1 MLLFHLFLAT
11 PVYSLQKR
19 DVRATLADG
28 TTVVGYDAEGLSTF
42 QGIPYAQPPVGN
54 LRLRPPQPL
63 TTPLG
68 TVDATQDAK
77 ACPQLVVNLNSS
89 SLLESV
95 AGRLVNTPFGQN
107 TLLGA
112 SEDCLTLN
120 VIKPPNTAPGDKLP
134 VIYWIFGGGFEL
146 GWSSLFNGSSF
157 VIDSIAMG
165 KPVVW
170 VAVNYRVG
178 GFGLMPGKE
187 LLAEGSTNLAL
198 RDQRLGTL
206 LGLHHLDLH
215 TADDI
220 PGLEWVADN
229 IAQFGGDP
237 DQVTIFGESAG
248 SISVHLQ
255 MTLNGGDNTY
265 KGKPL
270 FRGAIMDSGSV
281 IPYARVDA
289 PQAQQVYDSVVRSAG
304 CEGSA
309 DTLRVSVL

>member
-1 MLLFHLFLAT
+1 MLRLELIFLFHLLVAT
-11 PVYSLQKR
+11 QVCSLQKR
-19 DVRATLADG
+19 DIRATLADG
-28 TTVVGYDAEGLSTF
+28 TTVIGYEAEGLDTF

-68 TVDATQDAK
+68 TVDATQTAK
-77 ACPQLVVNLNSS
+77 ACPQLVVNVNSS

-95 AGRLVNTPFGQN
+95 AGSLINTPFGQN

-120 VIKPPNTAPGDKLP
+120 VIKPPNAAPGDNLP

-157 VIDSIAMG
+157 VADSIAMG

-206 LGLHHLDLH
+206 LGPRHAWP
-215 TADDI
+215 AD
-220 PGLEWVADN
+220 
-229 IAQFGGDP
+229 
-237 DQVTIFGESAG
+237 
-248 SISVHLQ
+248 
-255 MTLNGGDNTY
+255 
-265 KGKPL
+265 
-270 FRGAIMDSGSV
+270 R
-281 IPYARVDA
+281 
-289 PQAQQVYDSVVRSAG
+289 
-304 CEGSA
+304 
-309 DTLRVSVL
+309 

>member
-1 MLLFHLFLAT
+1 MKAHILLLTFCTMLGLDLIFLFHLFLAW
-11 PVYSLQKR
+11 PVCSLQKR
-19 DVRATLADG
+19 DVRAILADG

-63 TTPLG
+63 ATPLG
-68 TVDATQDAK
+68 IVDATQDAK

-120 VIKPPNTAPGDKLP
+120 VIKPPNAAPGDNLP

-157 VIDSIAMG
+157 VTDSIAMG

-198 RDQRLGTL
+198 RDQRLGML
-206 LGLHHLDLH
+206 LGLHH
-215 TADDI
+215 
-220 PGLEWVADN
+220 P
-229 IAQFGGDP
+229 
-237 DQVTIFGESAG
+237 
-248 SISVHLQ
+248 
-255 MTLNGGDNTY
+255 
-265 KGKPL
+265 
-270 FRGAIMDSGSV
+270 
-281 IPYARVDA
+281 
-289 PQAQQVYDSVVRSAG
+289 
-304 CEGSA
+304 
-309 DTLRVSVL
+309 

>member
-1 MLLFHLFLAT
+1 MWLQKWCRLYHKKHVYLVKGLQTVATAFVNAHILVSTLVLTVRTMLGLALIFLFHLFLAV
-11 PVYSLQKR
+11 PVCSLRKR

-63 TTPLG
+63 TAPLG
-68 TVDATQDAK
+68 VVDATQDAK

-120 VIKPPNTAPGDKLP
+120 VIKPPNAAPGDNLP

-157 VIDSIAMG
+157 VTDSIALG

-170 VAVNYRVG
+170 VAVNYRVA

-198 RDQRLGTL
+198 RDQRLG
-206 LGLHHLDLH
+206 
-215 TADDI
+215 I
-220 PGLEWVADN
+220 
-229 IAQFGGDP
+229 
-237 DQVTIFGESAG
+237 
-248 SISVHLQ
+248 
-255 MTLNGGDNTY
+255 
-265 KGKPL
+265 
-270 FRGAIMDSGSV
+270 
-281 IPYARVDA
+281 
-289 PQAQQVYDSVVRSAG
+289 
-304 CEGSA
+304 
-309 DTLRVSVL
+309 LR